1 MMPRLRYSFE
11 EAREAATKIALEAI
25 LGLSTTQAA
34 RLISVSPD
42 RLSGQGHS
50 SKHPTRWIAM
60 FVWHD
65 PSIILDGGET
75 FVAVDL
81 ESNSGKVLE

>member
-1 MMPRLRYSFE
+1 MPRLRYSLE
-11 EAREAATKIALEAI
+11 DAKEAATEIAIEAI
-25 LGLSTTQAA
+25 RGLSTFQTA

-42 RLSGQGHS
+42 KLSGQGHS
-50 SKHPTRWIAM
+50 SKHPSRWIAM

-65 PSIILDGGET
+65 PSVILDGGET

-81 ESNSGKVLE
+81 ESKTGKVLE